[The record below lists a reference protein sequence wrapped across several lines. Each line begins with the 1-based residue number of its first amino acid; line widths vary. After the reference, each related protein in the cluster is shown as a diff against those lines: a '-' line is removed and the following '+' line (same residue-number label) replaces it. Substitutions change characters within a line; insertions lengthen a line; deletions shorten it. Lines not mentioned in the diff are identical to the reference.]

1 MSDSLHECLN
11 QILPRVISDEF
22 LSGRGIGNEIA
33 TRVEALLEQR
43 EQARATKDFAAS
55 DRVRDELA
63 TLGVRINDSPQGTT
77 LERAV

>member
-1 MSDSLHECLN
+1 MSDSLHESLN

-43 EQARATKDFAAS
+43 EQARAPKDFAAS

-63 TLGVRINDSPQGTT
+63 TLGVRIKDSPQGTT

>member
-22 LSGRGIGNEIA
+22 LSGRGIGNETA

-63 TLGVRINDSPQGTT
+63 TLGVRIKDSPQGTT